1 MFHRL
6 LSKSRQPGDSIQ
18 AVQNGNE
25 TEMDGKIILP
35 ELTVAKLDHHSV
47 EFTWEGG
54 PDSHY
59 TGKNR
64 LKYTLQEEDSHT
76 GEFKNVYVGYAE
88 TYKIEG
94 LNPLTCYTYC
104 LTASNK
110 SGKQATSPLLRINTE
125 KEPYESKQLHYAV
138 SREDIGKLEQIMA
151 SGDVDIN
158 TVDKIGNTSLMS
170 AAQNDCYK
178 SLCFLLSN
186 GADVHAVNG
195 SGRNSLM
202 LGCLCGSMEIVKKL
216 LEHGAKVQCSDK
228 GGSTPLHWAV
238 DGGNVDL
245 VRYLIANGADI
256 HAVDHSGWSS
266 LSRCAAMSGD
276 ADIGAVLLQAG
287 ADPNIQDK
295 KHKTPL
301 MTAALNNHLELVKTL
316 VKHKADVNLK
326 TDHGKSAIE
335 MAESFGRKRIVE
347 FFLDHFQQ

>member
-1 MFHRL
+1 
-6 LSKSRQPGDSIQ
+6 
-18 AVQNGNE
+18 
-25 TEMDGKIILP
+25 MDGKINLP

-47 EFTWEGG
+47 EFTWENN
-54 PDSHY
+54 PESQY
-59 TGKNR
+59 VGKNR
-64 LKYTLQEEDSHT
+64 LKYTLQEEDVHT

-94 LNPLTCYTYC
+94 LNPVTCYTYC
-104 LTASNK
+104 LTAVNT
-110 SGKQATSPLLRINTE
+110 SGKLATGPLLRINTA
-125 KEPYESKQLHYAV
+125 KEPYESRQLHYAV
-138 SREDIGKLEQIMA
+138 SREDISQMEKIVA

-158 TVDKIGNTSLMS
+158 VVDKIGNTSLMS
-170 AAQNDCYK
+170 AAQSGCFK
-178 SLCFLLSN
+178 SVCFLLNN

-202 LGCLCGSMEIVKKL
+202 LGCLAGSIEIVKKL
-216 LEHGAKVQCSDK
+216 RDFGSEWSCADR

-245 VRYLIANGADI
+245 VRWMIADGANI
-256 HAVDHSGWSS
+256 HAVDDSGWSA
-266 LSRCAAMSGD
+266 LSRCAAMTGD
-276 ADIGAVLLQAG
+276 ANIAAVLLQAG

-301 MTAALNNHLELVKTL
+301 MTAALNNHLNLVKTL

-326 TDHGKSAIE
+326 TDHGKSALE

-347 FFLDHFQQ
+347 YFLEHCQE